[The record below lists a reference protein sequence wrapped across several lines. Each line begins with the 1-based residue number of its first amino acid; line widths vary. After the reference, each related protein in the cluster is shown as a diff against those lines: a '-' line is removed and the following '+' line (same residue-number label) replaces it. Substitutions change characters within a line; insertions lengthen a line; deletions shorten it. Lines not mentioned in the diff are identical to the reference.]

1 MKKQI
6 RSEASKT
13 HSHLIKDT
21 NRIRKYA
28 ESQTRMNILRKYQL
42 SQLDKFIKK
51 LLKEGR
57 ITKNEIKE
65 YNIKKRDAVKRLFG

>member
-1 MKKQI
+1 MERKKI
-6 RSEASKT
+6 TEASKI
-13 HSHLIKDT
+13 HSHLIKDI

-51 LLKEGR
+51 LLKEKK
-57 ITKNEIKE
+57 ISKEEISE
-65 YNIKKRDAVKRLFG
+65 YNIKKKDALKRLFK